1 MAILKIIAKMLQ
13 LDWFV
18 VLYNPDISNRH
29 FGFSDRN
36 APVSDRNAPVFYS
49 TVGRINMGFHL
60 IHPSFAVEF

>member
-36 APVSDRNAPVFYS
+36 APVFYS